1 MKKILAIAARL
12 LGFVSAYA
20 QNGKSIYMKYSDA
33 ENVSAVYVAPA
44 MFRLIGKIPEIQAN
58 NGEVD
63 LTPVIRGLSG
73 LYIINSENLGI
84 NDSLYKDVSRFI
96 DSGKYEM
103 LMEVKDNGEI
113 MHMYTCDDKDVVTSF
128 VMLAKDGDELT
139 FICLDGKLDRA
150 QLEDLMASQM
160 Q

>member
-1 MKKILAIAARL
+1 MKKILAIAALL
-12 LGFVSAYA
+12 LGLVSAYA

-33 ENVSAVYVAPA
+33 ENVSAVYVSPA

-113 MHMYTCDDKDVVTSF
+113 MHMYTCGDKDVVTSF

>member
-1 MKKILAIAARL
+1 MKKILAIAALL

-33 ENVSAVYVAPA
+33 ENVSAVYVSPA

-84 NDSLYKDVSRFI
+84 NDSLYKDVSRFKGI
-96 DSGKYEM
+96 YPFPVTGNKCTG
-103 LMEVKDNGEI
+103 NGGTHNKTE
-113 MHMYTCDDKDVVTSF
+113 
-128 VMLAKDGDELT
+128 
-139 FICLDGKLDRA
+139 
-150 QLEDLMASQM
+150 
-160 Q
+160 